1 MKNLISVIINFHNGE
16 KYLKNSVKSVIE
28 QNYKNFEL
36 ILWDNASTDNS
47 KLIISNFEDNRIKY
61 FRNPIKDDLYKAR
74 NKALSHSEGKFIAF
88 LDCDDWWE
96 KDYLSSREQFFE
108 DENFDFYYCNANYF
122 FEKKRKKKLYKNYT
136 LPSGRIYSSLSK
148 DYFIIISGVIF
159 RKELFQKFGKF
170 NENYNIIGDFD
181 FIMKISSFSNA
192 HALNLPLINYRVHD
206 ENFSKLNNKIFYEEY
221 KSWFEE
227 NKKKLKNFDF
237 KENIFLHENRLHF
250 LEISFLLKNSKK
262 NFGIFKKIIKHNN
275 FIEKVKFLILFF
287 SPKGIHKFIRK

>member
-1 MKNLISVIINFHNGE
+1 
-16 KYLKNSVKSVIE
+16 
-28 QNYKNFEL
+28 
-36 ILWDNASTDNS
+36 
-47 KLIISNFEDNRIKY
+47 
-61 FRNPIKDDLYKAR
+61 
-74 NKALSHSEGKFIAF
+74 
-88 LDCDDWWE
+88 
-96 KDYLSSREQFFE
+96 
-108 DENFDFYYCNANYF
+108 
-122 FEKKRKKKLYKNYT
+122 
-136 LPSGRIYSSLSK
+136 
-148 DYFIIISGVIF
+148 
-159 RKELFQKFGKF
+159 
-170 NENYNIIGDFD
+170 
-181 FIMKISSFSNA
+181 MKISSFSNA

>member
-1 MKNLISVIINFHNGE
+1 MKNLISVIINFHNGG

-47 KLIISNFEDNRIKY
+47 EYVISNFDDNRIRY

-96 KDYLSSREQFFE
+96 NDYLSSREQFFE

-136 LPSGRIYSSLSK
+136 LPSGRIYSFLSK
-148 DYFIIISGVIF
+148 DYFIILSGVIF
-159 RKELFQKFGKF
+159 RKELFQRFGKF
-170 NENYNIIGDFD
+170 NDNYNIIGDFD

-206 ENFSKLNNKIFYEEY
+206 ENFSRLNTKIFYEEY
-221 KSWFEE
+221 KSWFDE
-227 NKKKLKNFDF
+227 NIKKFKNFDF
-237 KENIFLHENRLHF
+237 KENIISHKNRLNF
-250 LEISFLLKNSKK
+250 LEISFLLNNSKK
-262 NFGIFKKIIKHNN
+262 NFGIFKKIINHNN
-275 FIEKVKFLILFF
+275 FIEKIKFLFLFF
-287 SPKGIHKFIRK
+287 APKGIHKFIRK